1 MLHFDDIVNLTYTIS
16 RLVLGLMERIESAA
30 RMTFVN
36 HFFLYFSATS
46 HSQHTAGLNVSGSFL
61 LGVIYAMPAV
71 DTNKINQLQSGV
83 AGKPLDRF
91 QGLTPR
97 AKLMLGVGYVVQLLS
112 LVFVGC
118 LLILLSVNI
127 SHNTTFI
134 SLSLLDNY
142 FITFS
147 GLTSYEKLL
156 WQVRSMAKNFRKQHG
171 LVIK

>member
-97 AKLMLGVGYVVQLLS
+97 AKLMLGVGFCGS
-112 LVFVGC
+112 F
-118 LLILLSVNI
+118 
-127 SHNTTFI
+127 TTF
-134 SLSLLDNY
+134 S
-142 FITFS
+142 TFS
-147 GLTSYEKLL
+147 VDVVTWLSEGRTTRALSYIATNNVCSIAAAGFGMMVMKKLL
-156 WQVRSMAKNFRKQHG
+156 AKA
-171 LVIK
+171 